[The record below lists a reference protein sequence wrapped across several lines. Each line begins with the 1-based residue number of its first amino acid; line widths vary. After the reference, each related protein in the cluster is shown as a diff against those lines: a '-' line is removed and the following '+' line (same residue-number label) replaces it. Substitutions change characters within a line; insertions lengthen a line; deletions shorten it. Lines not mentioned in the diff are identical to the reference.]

1 MKTPAFSWTFFCGSC
16 IILCDS
22 MLKETFKSSLAN
34 SHSASVKLLAI
45 HYLSLMHCTSFLT
58 REIRLSAVIVMM
70 MYCCHRNKSILVSL
84 PIKFLNSQLLKASE
98 RSFSKLINGRE
109 SCFVFLTQL
118 LQRSQEGNFPSFL
131 PSPGVYFLGS
141 LVSGL

>member
-1 MKTPAFSWTFFCGSC
+1 
-16 IILCDS
+16 

-84 PIKFLNSQLLKASE
+84 PIKFLNSQLLEASE

-109 SCFVFLTQL
+109 SWVFFDSVTLEVSRGKL
-118 LQRSQEGNFPSFL
+118 PLL
-131 PSPGVYFLGS
+131 PSQSRCILPGQPGLRDLSHVSILILSNYFLS
-141 LVSGL
+141 